1 MVYNGRCGNP
11 VKLDGWPEHPIEWP
25 KAIPTGIWKMT
36 EEPPGEH
43 QLGTLVYWDKHRIP
57 VNLTIIFALAVA
69 VYGLWLTVRG
79 SEGGAINPIFI
90 VILGLGTALYSW
102 LTNPRTYLIYTD
114 ALYVMYGRPR
124 VKRLG
129 FEEISHLEM
138 RTLNT
143 PDRLRVW
150 PVRGRRVVLMA
161 RDPDMFHDQ
170 LQSALDDYRQAHP
183 ELQILEEPPE
193 GMPPSAELLDDLPGG
208 DDEPPPTRGSNGT
221 SGG

>member
-1 MVYNGRCGNP
+1 M
-11 VKLDGWPEHPIEWP
+11 
-25 KAIPTGIWKMT
+25 M
-36 EEPPGEH
+36 EEPPGEQ

-79 SEGGAINPIFI
+79 AEGGAINPIFI

-124 VKRLG
+124 IKRLG
-129 FEEISHLEM
+129 FEDISHLEM

-161 RDPDMFHDQ
+161 RDPKRFTTSCSRPWMITGRPTPSCSSWRNRPRICLPLRSSWMTRPIGVTNRPRPAAATDAPATD
-170 LQSALDDYRQAHP
+170 R
-183 ELQILEEPPE
+183 PPV
-193 GMPPSAELLDDLPGG
+193 
-208 DDEPPPTRGSNGT
+208 PTL
-221 SGG
+221 